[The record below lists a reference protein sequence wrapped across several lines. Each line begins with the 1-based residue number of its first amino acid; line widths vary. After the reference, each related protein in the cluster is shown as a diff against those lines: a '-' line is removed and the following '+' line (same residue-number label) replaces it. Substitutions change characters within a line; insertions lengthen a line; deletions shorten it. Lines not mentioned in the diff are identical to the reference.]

1 MAKNLSKSGIATGQ
15 TIKASE
21 ISQSIDALTGIE
33 AYNLTFSGS
42 LNLLGCVVTGSISNA
57 ITASHALN
65 SSGFT
70 PSLSTD
76 IIARNIT
83 SSGNITSV
91 GFISASGGSSGGNI
105 IGANFSPNPVGLGVN
120 KISMAASN
128 RIDISPNNSTAIR
141 ATDSVVLLNKNT
153 SITDHITAS
162 GNISASA
169 ILQAPQIQIGDA
181 YPGPALRVDINSYL
195 YLSSSRIFVFNL
207 PGADPNVLDMLYTT
221 DLEGV
226 RVIAVSDG

>member
-1 MAKNLSKSGIATGQ
+1 MAKNLSKSGILTGQ
-15 TIKASE
+15 TIEASE

-83 SSGNITSV
+83 SSGNVTSV
-91 GFISASGGSSGGNI
+91 GFISASGGSGGGNI
-105 IGANFSPNPVGLGVN
+105 IGTNFSSNPVGTGVN
-120 KISMAASN
+120 KITMATSN
-128 RIDISPNNSTAIR
+128 RIDIAPNNTTAIR
-141 ATDSVVLLNKNT
+141 VTDSLVTNNKNT
-153 SITDHITAS
+153 FVNGHITAS
-162 GNISASA
+162 SNISASG
-169 ILQAPQIQIGDA
+169 ILQSPQIQIGKA
-181 YPGPALRVDINSYL
+181 YPGPALRIDNNAYIYI
-195 YLSSSRIFVFNL
+195 SSSRVFVHNL
-207 PGADPNVLDMLYTT
+207 PASDPNQLDMLYTT
-221 DLEGV
+221 DVEGV